1 MHRTIQLLLSG
12 ITSRE
17 IADMR
22 VELVNAVLGAKR
34 SCVEYV
40 HGGTKCPMCH
50 FLGIEQGRVTVERT
64 DGSKRHCI
72 CSRCAVTFT
81 AVAEAVAAEV
91 APVVVEAVPVVKRV
105 KAKKKKRRK

>member
-12 ITSRE
+12 ITTRE

-22 VELVNAVLGAKR
+22 VELVSAVLGAKR
-34 SCVEYV
+34 ACVEYV

-81 AVAEAVAAEV
+81 AVAEVVEV
-91 APVVVEAVPVVKRV
+91 EVKPVVVVGVKRV
-105 KAKKKKRRK
+105 NKKKKRGKKR